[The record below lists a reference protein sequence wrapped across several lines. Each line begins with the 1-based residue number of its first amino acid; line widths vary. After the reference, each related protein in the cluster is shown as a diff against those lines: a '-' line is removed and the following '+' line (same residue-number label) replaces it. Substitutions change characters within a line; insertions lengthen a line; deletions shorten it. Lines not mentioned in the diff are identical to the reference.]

1 METRSS
7 LPKINI
13 KATGE
18 NIKWLREKSDISVNA
33 LAEMLDIHFVAVYS
47 WQKGRALPSVYNL
60 VALSKIFGASMEEIL
75 VVE

>member
-18 NIKWLREKSDISVNA
+18 NIKRLREKSDISVKA
-33 LAEMLDIHFVAVYS
+33 LADTLSVTIMAVYA
-47 WQKGRALPSVYNL
+47 WQKGRSLPTVDNL
-60 VALSKIFGASMEEIL
+60 VALSSIFDVGMNEIL